1 MEPLQH
7 DPRTKQQVKEALY
20 QFLYGPVQKR
30 YQQQLH
36 QIIQQNTL
44 LIKGSHASFIYKNVF
59 YSNENTPP
67 PRKMNRLH
75 PSLVTAMEDYLK
87 DVEVLNQQEI
97 PYVIGFITQV
107 LNASNDFEDY
117 LKTFPPILHP
127 PLEKLIASCPYH
139 NRKLTD
145 KEIERL
151 QAKNTKPI
159 NLIKQRLVTNL
170 II

>member
-7 DPRTKQQVKEALY
+7 DPQIKQQVKEALY

-36 QIIQQNTL
+36 QINQQNTL
-44 LIKGSHASFIYKNVF
+44 LIKGSHASFVYKNVF
-59 YSNENTPP
+59 YSNENTPS

-127 PLEKLIASCPYH
+127 PLEKLIASCPCH

-145 KEIERL
+145 KDIEKL
-151 QAKNTKPI
+151 QTKNAKPI

-170 II
+170 IL